1 MSHPRT
7 AGFYWAKCI
16 SAEASSNK
24 PICLANS
31 EWEVVWVIESS
42 IEADGPEAFRVLV
55 PGSDAIKPVTSFD
68 WGPGPLDPPE
78 SANKTTSGAPT
89 E

>member
-7 AGFYWAKCI
+7 AGFYWAKCLY
-16 SAEASSNK
+16 AEARPNE

-31 EWEVVWVIESS
+31 EWEVVCVIESS

-55 PGSDAIKPVTSFD
+55 PGSDALKPVTSFD

-78 SANKTTSGAPT
+78 SPKTKTGRTSI